1 METLWE
7 YPEGEGSTRQRVIR
21 GRITPYPFI
30 YNLWQKWY
38 PCVICIICKWHPF
51 YILIWNLSC
60 WRSSASE
67 ILSGFHIPTAWKRQ
81 LCRSRSE
88 GLSWLFAENNDKSFF
103 QLFQFLFGVRVRH
116 HCWLLFQAAA
126 TWPKKGNP
134 FGWSLPVLAIIAS
147 TPTPPT
153 PRMITQLC
161 FMTQLY
167 KYAKV
172 FLSRLFLTI
181 SSSMSRRRSFLISWS
196 LMDWY
201 FGTNTNFVFL
211 LHSSWLVLSSSGNN

>member
-1 METLWE
+1 MLQGKSQLSSLWFCYLHTHDLIFVVIGYNTIDIPEIFQVFTVWCKVWFYIAQLMETLWE

-51 YILIWNLSC
+51 YILIWNLSS

-134 FGWSLPVLAIIAS
+134 FGWSLPV
-147 TPTPPT
+147 
-153 PRMITQLC
+153 
-161 FMTQLY
+161 
-167 KYAKV
+167 
-172 FLSRLFLTI
+172 
-181 SSSMSRRRSFLISWS
+181 
-196 LMDWY
+196 
-201 FGTNTNFVFL
+201 
-211 LHSSWLVLSSSGNN
+211 